1 MAGTDHLLSREQVAA
16 LLAISVRSVRRY
28 TDTGRLPSVHVGRNI
43 RYRRADVEQLIAR
56 EGARS
61 GQEGPADDTW
71 PSAPPVVVTV
81 LASNG
86 QGEPEEAIDAQAETT
101 PWPQRANE
109 GPEVASAFAEVST
122 QAVEA
127 LREQLAA
134 VMGENTVLR
143 EELSRQAAEMAKKA
157 EAAGLWQG
165 RALTL
170 EAQLKQLTA
179 GERAGEDAPGV
190 PGVPATGEP
199 APAAPASSGGLW
211 QRMRAALLGQ

>member
-16 LLAISVRSVRRY
+16 LLAVSVRSVRRY

-61 GQEGPADDTW
+61 GQEGPVDGNW
-71 PSAPPVVVTV
+71 PSAPPVVTTV
-81 LASNG
+81 VAIAG
-86 QGEPEEAIDAQAETT
+86 HAEPEKAIDAPEETNQ
-101 PWPQRANE
+101 WPQRANE

-143 EELSRQAAEMAKKA
+143 EELSRQAAEVAKKA

-179 GERAGEDAPGV
+179 GERAPQDTPAP
-190 PGVPATGEP
+190 PGAPATGEP
-199 APAAPASSGGLW
+199 APDAPVPSGGLW
-211 QRMRAALLGQ
+211 GRLRAALLGQ